1 MNILRNFFT
10 DTHGTVVIAQWPNWP
25 LWGVIFFVLLQQI
38 PNAEL
43 QALSTWAITLLLL
56 YWSYLEIRYGVN
68 YWRRTL
74 GAFIFISQFLKIVA
88 FF

>member
-10 DTHGTVVIAQWPNWP
+10 DTHGSVVIAQWPNWP

-43 QALSTWAITLLLL
+43 QALATWAITLLLL

-68 YWRRTL
+68 SWRRTL
-74 GAFIFISQFLKIVA
+74 GAFIFISQFLKIVS